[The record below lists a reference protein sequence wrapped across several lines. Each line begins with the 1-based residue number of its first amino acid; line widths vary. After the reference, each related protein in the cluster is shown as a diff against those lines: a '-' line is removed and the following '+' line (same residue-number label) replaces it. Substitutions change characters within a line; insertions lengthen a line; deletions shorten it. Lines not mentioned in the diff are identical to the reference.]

1 MNAKIS
7 IAEFFSWRHHPFADT
22 YSLKQ
27 PFLSHK
33 DKRIM
38 DKALSLL
45 SYGKSFAVT
54 GPSGSGKFTL
64 AQHIISSLDPHHY
77 RPILIPYGGL
87 QRGGI
92 LKAIADL
99 LGVDASG
106 RSVPLLTRLQ
116 KHISQMT
123 SENSG
128 LFPVIVIDDAQLME
142 RDSLLDLCSLM
153 INPQKKTVAA
163 SLILIGDEMLAKTLQ
178 LNIMSAIRTRLTC
191 FFCMDPLNEEESH
204 AFISFRLDCSQAP
217 AHLFDQGALE
227 LIASS
232 CHGNRRLIMNM
243 ATVLLD
249 EAFYLQEKTVG
260 SQLVLSCDLVEI
272 SG

>member
-1 MNAKIS
+1 MPEDSLIPGHTQQGRLVMNAKIS

-54 GPSGSGKFTL
+54 GPSGSGKSTL

-99 LGVDASG
+99 PRWCGCIRSKCTASDKT
-106 RSVPLLTRLQ
+106 P
-116 KHISQMT
+116 KHMLNDIMRTAAS
-123 SENSG
+123 
-128 LFPVIVIDDAQLME
+128 FP
-142 RDSLLDLCSLM
+142 SSSLM
-153 INPQKKTVAA
+153 TP
-163 SLILIGDEMLAKTLQ
+163 SSW
-178 LNIMSAIRTRLTC
+178 SAIPCWTSAR
-191 FFCMDPLNEEESH
+191 
-204 AFISFRLDCSQAP
+204 
-217 AHLFDQGALE
+217 
-227 LIASS
+227 
-232 CHGNRRLIMNM
+232 
-243 ATVLLD
+243 
-249 EAFYLQEKTVG
+249 
-260 SQLVLSCDLVEI
+260 
-272 SG
+272 